1 MPALPRR
8 FLLLLCLA
16 LPLAACNRG
25 DPGQAAGAATEVRV
39 YEVPPAQTEA
49 LAEALNEVMDAGED
63 AAAIGHASS
72 RIPGQLVVRAP
83 AAVHAS
89 VAQSL
94 EALTRASPAG
104 EETARTLRIWR
115 VDVRPGPDEG
125 LERMSGQEAA
135 LDALRERFP
144 GQGLVLADELSLA
157 VPVALGR
164 SELSTG
170 RGSAVSLQTLPGD
183 LPTFDVYFQSRTP
196 AESSLAKFESRLT
209 LPPGETLVAATLY
222 GSEGTEAEG
231 ASVLLMRLE
240 EMAP

>member
-1 MPALPRR
+1 MPTLPRR
-8 FLLLLCLA
+8 FLPLLCLA
-16 LPLAACNRG
+16 LSLAACDRG
-25 DPGQAAGAATEVRV
+25 DPGQAARAATEVRV

-49 LAEALNEVMDAGED
+49 LAEALNEVMDAG
-63 AAAIGHASS
+63 ASAAIGHASS

-94 EALTRASPAG
+94 EALTLASPAG

-115 VDVRPGPDEG
+115 VDVRRGPDEG

-135 LDALRERFP
+135 LDALRKRFP

-196 AESSLAKFESRLT
+196 AESSLAKFETRLT

-240 EMAP
+240 DTAP